1 VNDSNKFVTMPP
13 PRPDGK
19 PSGAANPF
27 RPVLQRTLLVII
39 SFAIG
44 FGLYACLRPVELLLT
59 VVQVKLRLDGI
70 TSEFVSVDGY
80 RIHYYTG
87 GSGPPIVLVHGL
99 GGRAEDWGNLM
110 PQLVHGGHRVF
121 ALDLLGYGRSARPRG
136 AAYSIPQEAGIVE
149 KFIADQNLDRTDVAG
164 WSMGGWIAMRIALD
178 EPEHVRRV
186 AIYDSAGLR
195 YDVPF
200 DTSLFWPD
208 NPTKLATLRDL
219 LSPGI
224 APAVPALIQR
234 DIFRLTRRNGWIV
247 QRSMQS
253 MLTGADVLDGKLAAL
268 KMPVLIVW
276 GKQDKVTPVAVA
288 YTIHAQV
295 PQSVLEIY
303 DGCGHL
309 AARECSDRIAPNTVG
324 FFNAEPPLAAQIRE
338 IPAGK

>member
-1 VNDSNKFVTMPP
+1 MPP
-13 PRPDGK
+13 PRPDPKLPGV
-19 PSGAANPF
+19 ANSTW
-27 RPVLQRTLLVII
+27 PVLKRALLVFI

-44 FGLYACLRPVELLLT
+44 VGLYACLRPIELLVT
-59 VVQVKLRLDGI
+59 VVQIKLRLDGI
-70 TSEFVSVDGY
+70 TSEFVSVDGH

-99 GGRAEDWGNLM
+99 GGRSEDWANLM
-110 PQLVHGGHRVF
+110 PQLVRGGHRVY
-121 ALDLLGYGRSARPRG
+121 ALDLLGFGRSARPRD

-149 KFIADQNLDRTDVAG
+149 KFIAGQNLDRTDLAG
-164 WSMGGWIAMRIALD
+164 WSMGGWIAMRVALD
-178 EPEHVRRV
+178 EPERIRRL

-200 DTSLFWPD
+200 DTSVFWPD

-219 LSPGI
+219 LSPGV
-224 APAVPALIQR
+224 APPVPALIQR
-234 DIFRLTRRNGWIV
+234 DVFRLTGRNGWII

-276 GKQDKVTPVAVA
+276 GKQDKITPVAVG
-288 YTIHAQV
+288 YTIHNQV

-309 AARECSDRIAPNTVG
+309 AARECSDRIGPNTLA
-324 FFNAEPPLAAQIRE
+324 FLNADPPLAPQTKE